1 MLSNARR
8 ILWCS
13 FMNWHPRGILKRLS
27 CLNQS
32 EVQVFVSKYVVGWQE
47 KWAVTCELPKDPGE
61 FGCFGEAV
69 LWFDPLKLSLRH
81 SDSADWNRRFRTS
94 LRPCKASMPFVAC
107 LHLLSV
113 CLEESWLCQF
123 YLLNVF
129 VEDFRPNFLQ
139 VFVMTVRENRM
150 YGWICLEGKLSG
162 AWLSS

>member
-1 MLSNARR
+1 MLFYELTS
-8 ILWCS
+8 
-13 FMNWHPRGILKRLS
+13 KRDFKKIVLFKS
-27 CLNQS
+27 IWSASVCKQTLP
-32 EVQVFVSKYVVGWQE
+32 VGWQE